1 MQDFKY
7 LFLSE
12 IPNDA
17 SQKLKMIMKYSDNL
31 HFVFLYSRKWNSFK
45 PFIKRFCLFAFILI
59 SFTSCNFG
67 QINNT
72 SSNPDSS
79 SDSESS
85 ENFALVITNKCSWNV
100 YIQFIPA
107 DNYNSSTYYPYY
119 LIKSGQTR
127 WFKSDKISESII
139 YNIRV
144 KPDTETTNKNK
155 YYSLGNYSFSGKTV
169 KRLYYN
175 NSGENYYFK
184 VK

>member
-1 MQDFKY
+1 MEIIAIFHNHFK
-7 LFLSE
+7 
-12 IPNDA
+12 
-17 SQKLKMIMKYSDNL
+17 
-31 HFVFLYSRKWNSFK
+31 
-45 PFIKRFCLFAFILI
+45 FIKRFCLFAFILI

-67 QINNT
+67 HINT
-72 SSNPDSS
+72 SNPDSS
-79 SDSESS
+79 SGSESS

-119 LIKSGQTR
+119 LIKSEQTR
-127 WFKSDKISESII
+127 WFKSDKISEFII

>member
-1 MQDFKY
+1 MEIIAIFHNHFK
-7 LFLSE
+7 
-12 IPNDA
+12 
-17 SQKLKMIMKYSDNL
+17 
-31 HFVFLYSRKWNSFK
+31 
-45 PFIKRFCLFAFILI
+45 FIKKFYLFAFILFF
-59 SFTSCNFG
+59 FTTCNFES
-67 QINNT
+67 INNT

-79 SDSESS
+79 SALESS

-107 DNYNSSTYYPYY
+107 DNYNSSSYYTDY

-144 KPDTETTNKNK
+144 KPNPATTNKNK
-155 YYSLGNYSFSGKTV
+155 YYSIGNYSFSSKTV

-184 VK
+184 DK